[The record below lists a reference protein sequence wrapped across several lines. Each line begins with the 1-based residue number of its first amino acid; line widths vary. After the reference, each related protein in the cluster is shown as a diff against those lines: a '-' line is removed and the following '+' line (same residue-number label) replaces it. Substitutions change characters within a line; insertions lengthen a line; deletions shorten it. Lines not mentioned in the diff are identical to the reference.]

1 MCRTG
6 SLARVTIMAD
16 DDRQDGAG
24 TPEASRSPLRR
35 FLPLALIVL
44 AMVLF
49 FALDLQ
55 RFLGFDALRDNRD
68 TLQAFVDQNAVAAV
82 LIYIVIYSVAVA
94 LSLPGGLVLTVT
106 GGFLFGNLLGT
117 LWAVIGA
124 TIGATGIFLAART
137 ALGDSLR
144 RKAGPALRRME
155 DGFRKDAFNYLLFLR
170 LVPLF
175 PFFVVNLVP
184 AFLGVPTHTYVVATL
199 VGIIP
204 GTFVF
209 AQVGRGLDSVLATGG
224 EPDIST
230 VLTTDVIIA
239 LVALALLAILPVIVK
254 RVRRNRR

>member
-1 MCRTG
+1 
-6 SLARVTIMAD
+6 MAD
-16 DDRQDGAG
+16 DKQRVDDDV
-24 TPEASRSPLRR
+24 PEAASTSGKSVVRR
-35 FLPLALIVL
+35 FLPLAVIVL
-44 AMVLF
+44 ATGLF
-49 FALDLQ
+49 LALNLQ
-55 RFLGFDALRDNRD
+55 RFLSFDTLRDNRD
-68 TLQAFVDQNAVAAV
+68 TLQAFVGENAVVAV
-82 LIYIVIYSVAVA
+82 LIYMAIYMVAVA

-106 GGFLFGNLLGT
+106 GGFLFGNVFGT

-144 RKAGPALRRME
+144 KKAGPALKRME

-175 PFFVVNLVP
+175 PFFIVNLVP
-184 AFLGVPTHTYVVATL
+184 AFLGVPTHTFIIATL
-199 VGIIP
+199 IGIIP

-230 VLTTDVIIA
+230 VLTTDVVIA
-239 LVALALLAILPVIVK
+239 LVALAVLSIVPVIVK
-254 RVRRNRR
+254 RLRRKPD

>member
-1 MCRTG
+1 M
-6 SLARVTIMAD
+6 
-16 DDRQDGAG
+16 
-24 TPEASRSPLRR
+24 RR
-35 FLPLALIVL
+35 FLPLAAIAL

-55 RFLGFDALRDNRD
+55 RFLSFDALRDNRD
-68 TLQAFVDQNAVAAV
+68 DLQAFVAENAVAAV
-82 LIYIVIYSVAVA
+82 LLYIAIYMVAVA

-106 GGFLFGNLLGT
+106 GGFLFGNLFGT

-124 TIGATGIFLAART
+124 TVGATGIFLAART

-144 RKAGPALRRME
+144 RKAGPALKRME

-170 LVPLF
+170 LVPVF

-184 AFLGVPTHTYVVATL
+184 AFLGVSTHTFVIATL
-199 VGIIP
+199 IGIIP

-230 VLTTDVIIA
+230 ILTADV
-239 LVALALLAILPVIVK
+239 LVALAALAVLAILPVLVK
-254 RVRRNRR
+254 RLRRKRS